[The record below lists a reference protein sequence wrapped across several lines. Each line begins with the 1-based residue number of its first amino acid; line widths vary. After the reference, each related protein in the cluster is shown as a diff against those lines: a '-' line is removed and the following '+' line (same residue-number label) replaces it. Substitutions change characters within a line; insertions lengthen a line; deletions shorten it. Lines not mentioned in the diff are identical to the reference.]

1 MLIIEGL
8 YRNSQISYCYCQ
20 AVAFLRLGLKL
31 QQASK
36 ETVESAKEQDER
48 TFKLTRL
55 LLIAGLVTFN
65 AIFLAYLISI
75 IALGSKV
82 GKKYY

>member
-8 YRNSQISYCYCQ
+8 YRNSLISYCYCQ

-36 ETVESAKEQDER
+36 EAAESAKAQDER
-48 TFKLTRL
+48 TFRQTRL
-55 LLIAGLVTFN
+55 ILIAGLVTFN
-65 AIFLAYLISI
+65 AIFLVYLISI
-75 IALGSKV
+75 FALRT
-82 GKKYY
+82 